1 MARELLTAPGAV
13 APAICEPAT
22 MLDFLRGIF
31 VYVVAVAL
39 PLAGAIIAIVRLA
52 DGERDEAIRI
62 GAAALL
68 GACVYALVL
77 S

>member
-1 MARELLTAPGAV
+1 
-13 APAICEPAT
+13 

-39 PLAGAIIAIVRLA
+39 PLAGAILAIVKLG
-52 DGERDEAIRI
+52 DGDRDEAIRI

-68 GACVYALVL
+68 GACVYALL
-77 S
+77 LT